1 VSGLSEPKKIPA
13 FAGMTRVSVSE
24 FFLRRRDRLLAS
36 AKFQGFAAR
45 FPLTRGVA
53 RREARALFDI
63 CAGFVYAQTLQ
74 ACIELDLLESL
85 ASGPL
90 SAGALALRCQV
101 PEPAMRMLLDA
112 AVSLRL
118 LARSKKSYRLGALGA
133 ALRGNPGIAAMVAHH
148 RMFYR
153 DIADPVAL
161 LRGETA
167 PELAKFWPYRGGG
180 DAAGYSALMAESQ
193 PMIAAEILAAYD
205 FSQHKCV
212 LDVGGG
218 DGVFLR
224 RLAARAPRLRLMLF
238 DLPAV
243 AARASQNFT
252 EAGLG
257 TRAQAFGGDFAA
269 DALPAGADL
278 ITLIRVLHDHDD
290 DKALALLK
298 AARTAL
304 PPGGVLLLAEPMA
317 GTKGAAPIGAAYF
330 GFYLLAMGSGKARR
344 AEEIEAM
351 LGKAGFGRV
360 RHVAT
365 SQPMLTGLL
374 TCVNIS

>member
-1 VSGLSEPKKIPA
+1 MNLRAEPRKIPA
-13 FAGMTRVSVSE
+13 FAGMTGLRVSE
-24 FFLRRRDRLLAS
+24 ILLGWRDRLLAS
-36 AKFQGFAAR
+36 AGFQGWAAR

-74 ACIELDLLESL
+74 ACIELDLFEIL
-85 ASGPL
+85 APRPL
-90 SAGALALRCQV
+90 GAEVLAVLSKM
-101 PEPAMRMLLDA
+101 PEPAMLMLLNA

-118 LARSKKSYRLGALGA
+118 LDMSGKNYRLGRLGA

-148 RMFYR
+148 RMFYG
-153 DIADPVAL
+153 DISDPVAL
-161 LRGETA
+161 LRGETE
-167 PELAKFWPYRGGG
+167 PDLAKFWPYRGGG
-180 DAAGYSALMAESQ
+180 DAAKYSALMAQSQ
-193 PMIAAEILAAYD
+193 PMIAAEILSAYD
-205 FSQHKCV
+205 FSEHKCV

-218 DGVFLR
+218 DGVFLL
-224 RLAARAPRLRLMLF
+224 RLAARVPRIKLMLF
-238 DLPAV
+238 DLPEV
-243 AARASQNFT
+243 AARASQNFAK
-252 EAGLG
+252 AGLAE
-257 TRAQAFGGDFAA
+257 RASAFGGDFGGEK
-269 DALPAGADL
+269 LPKGADV

-298 AARTAL
+298 AARAAL

-317 GTKGAAPIGAAYF
+317 GTKGAEPIGAAYF

-344 AEEIEAM
+344 ADEIEKM
-351 LGKAGFGRV
+351 LLAAGFGRV
-360 RHVAT
+360 RLIPT

>member
-1 VSGLSEPKKIPA
+1 
-13 FAGMTRVSVSE
+13 VSVLAARPPLFE
-24 FFLRRRDRLLAS
+24 TWLGWRDRLLAS
-36 AKFQGFAAR
+36 ARFQNFAAR

-74 ACIELDLLESL
+74 ACIELDLFEIL

-90 SAGALALRCQV
+90 HEDALAARSKIPL
-101 PEPAMRMLLDA
+101 PAMQMLLNA

-118 LARSKKSYRLGALGA
+118 LEMSGKRYRLGRLGA

-148 RMFYR
+148 RLFYG

-167 PELAKFWPYRGGG
+167 PGLRQFWPYRGGG

-193 PMIAAEILAAYD
+193 PMIAAEILAAHD
-205 FSQHKCV
+205 FSKHKCV

-218 DGVFLR
+218 DGSFLL
-224 RLAARAPRLRLMLF
+224 RLAARAPGSRLMLF
-238 DLPAV
+238 DLPEV
-243 AARASQNFT
+243 AARAAQNFAQ
-252 EAGLG
+252 AGLAE
-257 TRAQAFGGDFAA
+257 RATAFGGDFGAEPLPKGA
-269 DALPAGADL
+269 DA

-298 AARTAL
+298 AARAAL
-304 PPGGVLLLAEPMA
+304 PTGGVLLLAEPMA
-317 GTKGAAPIGAAYF
+317 GTKGAEPIGAAYF

-344 AEEIEAM
+344 AGEIEAM
-351 LGKAGFGRV
+351 LTAAGFGRV
-360 RHVAT
+360 RHVPT

>member
-1 VSGLSEPKKIPA
+1 VSTVAAHPPLAETWLGW
-13 FAGMTRVSVSE
+13 
-24 FFLRRRDRLLAS
+24 RDRLLAS
-36 AKFQGFAAR
+36 ARFQNWAAR

-74 ACIELDLLESL
+74 ACIELDLFEIL
-85 ASGPL
+85 AAGPL
-90 SAGALALRCQV
+90 GAEALAVRSKM
-101 PEPAMRMLLDA
+101 PEAAMRMLLDA

-118 LARSKKSYRLGALGA
+118 LEVSGHRTAGPRYRLGRLGA

-148 RMFYR
+148 RMFYG
-153 DIADPVAL
+153 DISDPVAL

-167 PELAKFWPYRGGG
+167 PDLARFWPYRGGG

-193 PMIAAEILAAYD
+193 PMIASEILAAYD
-205 FSQHKCV
+205 FSKHKCV

-218 DGVFLR
+218 DGVFLL
-224 RLAARAPRLRLMLF
+224 RLAARALDLRLMLF
-238 DLPAV
+238 DLPEVSARA
-243 AARASQNFT
+243 AARFQD
-252 EAGLG
+252 AGLAG
-257 TRAQAFGGDFAA
+257 RATAIAGDFGEEK
-269 DALPAGADL
+269 LPEGADV

-298 AARTAL
+298 AARAAL

-317 GTKGAAPIGAAYF
+317 GTKGAEPIGAAYF

-344 AEEIEAM
+344 AEQIETLLAA
-351 LGKAGFGRV
+351 AGFDQV
-360 RHVAT
+360 RQVPT

>member
-1 VSGLSEPKKIPA
+1 MAALAEKPPLSE
-13 FAGMTRVSVSE
+13 FWLGW
-24 FFLRRRDRLLAS
+24 RDRFLAN
-36 AKFQGFAAR
+36 ARFQGFAAR

-74 ACIELDLLESL
+74 ACIELDLFDIL
-85 ASGPL
+85 AAGPL
-90 SAGALALRCQV
+90 GAEALALRCRV
-101 PEPAMRMLLDA
+101 PEAAMRMLLEA

-118 LARSKKSYRLGALGA
+118 LALSKKSYRLGALGA
-133 ALRGNPGIAAMVAHH
+133 ALRGNPGVAAMVAHH
-148 RMFYR
+148 RMFYG
-153 DIADPVAL
+153 DISDPVAL

-167 PELAKFWPYRGGG
+167 PALAKFWPYRGGG

-224 RLAARAPRLRLMLF
+224 RLAARAAGLRLMLF
-238 DLPAV
+238 DLPEV
-243 AARASQNFT
+243 AARASVRF
-252 EAGLG
+252 EDAGLG
-257 TRAQAFGGDFAA
+257 ARAQAFGGDFAA
-269 DALPAGADL
+269 DALPAGADV

-304 PPGGVLLLAEPMA
+304 APGGVLLLAEPMA
-317 GTKGAAPIGAAYF
+317 GTKGAEPIGAAYF
-330 GFYLLAMGSGKARR
+330 GFYLLAMGSGKTRR
-344 AEEIEAM
+344 AEDIEAM

-360 RHVAT
+360 RQLPT
-365 SQPMLTGLL
+365 SQPMLTGVL
-374 TCVNIS
+374 TCVNLS